1 MLCSTLPAYYCPEC
15 GGELRYESTTKIYI
29 CKACGRVYELEEL
42 KTTKERFLKSV
53 MESDEEKRKKRR
65 REIVKWWLGDKSAE
79 E

>member
-1 MLCSTLPAYYCPEC
+1 M
-15 GGELRYESTTKIYI
+15 RYEPTTKIYV

-65 REIVKWWLGDKSAE
+65 REIVKWWLGEKSVE